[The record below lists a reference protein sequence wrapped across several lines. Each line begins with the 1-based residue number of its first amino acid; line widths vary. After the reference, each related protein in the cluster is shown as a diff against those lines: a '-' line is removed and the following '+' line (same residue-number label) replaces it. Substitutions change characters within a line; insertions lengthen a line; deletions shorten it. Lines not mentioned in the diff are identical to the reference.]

1 MMMYHNPVLL
11 NESIFGLNIN
21 PSGIYVDV
29 TYGGGGHSQEILKNL
44 NSKGKLIA
52 FDQDQDAI
60 ENKSNDR
67 RLNLIKSNF
76 KYLNN
81 FLNYFQIK
89 EIDGLLADFGI
100 SSHQIDNKN
109 RGFST
114 RFNSELDMRMNK
126 TQKIDAKIIIN
137 DYDEDQLEYIFK
149 NFGELKNYKKVTEK
163 IISERIKKSIDTTG
177 DLKKILAPLVKVRDE
192 NKFLAQVFQSIRIEV
207 NDELEVIRTLLSDS
221 SKYIKKGGRLVC
233 ISYHSLEDRI
243 VKKFIQNGGYND
255 EVPTDLYGNKNF
267 IFKKVGKMITPS
279 SEEIKLNNRS
289 RSAKLRI
296 AEKIWETF
304 CPF

>member
-1 MMMYHNPVLL
+1 MMYHNPVLL
-11 NESIFGLNIN
+11 NESISGLNIN

-44 NSKGKLIA
+44 NSSGKLIA

-60 ENKSNDR
+60 ENKSNDT
-67 RLNLIKSNF
+67 RLNLVKSNF
-76 KYLNN
+76 RYLNN
-81 FLNYFQIK
+81 FLNYFKIK

-100 SSHQIDNKN
+100 SSHQIDNKD

-114 RFNSELDMRMNK
+114 RFNSELDMRMNS
-126 TQKIDAKIIIN
+126 TQKIDAKIIVN
-137 DYDEDQLEYIFK
+137 DYDQDQLEYIFK
-149 NFGELKNYKKVTEK
+149 NFGELRNYKKVTKK
-163 IISERIKKSIDTTG
+163 IISERAKKPIETTG
-177 DLKKILAPLVKVRDE
+177 DLKKILTPLVKVKDE

-207 NDELEVIRTLLSDS
+207 NDELEVIRTLLSES

-243 VKKFIQNGGYND
+243 IKKFIQNGGFND
-255 EVPTDLYGNKNF
+255 EVSSDIYGNKNT

-279 SEEIKLNNRS
+279 NQEIKKNNRS

-296 AEKIWETF
+296 AEKI
-304 CPF
+304 

>member
-1 MMMYHNPVLL
+1 MYHNPVLL
-11 NESIFGLNIN
+11 NESISGLNIN
-21 PSGIYVDV
+21 PSGIYVDA
-29 TYGGGGHSQEILKNL
+29 TYGGGGHSQEILNNL

-60 ENKSNDR
+60 ENKSNDS
-67 RLNLIKSNF
+67 RLNLVKSNF

-109 RGFST
+109 RGFSI

-137 DYDEDQLEYIFK
+137 DYDRDQLEYIFK

-163 IISERIKKSIDTTG
+163 IISERTKKSIDTTG

-243 VKKFIQNGGYND
+243 VKKFIQNGGYNN
-255 EVPTDLYGNKNF
+255 EVESDFYGNKNV
-267 IFKKVGKMITPS
+267 IFKKIGKMITPS

-296 AEKIWETF
+296 AEKI
-304 CPF
+304 

>member
-1 MMMYHNPVLL
+1 MMYHNPVLL
-11 NESIFGLNIN
+11 NESISGLNIN

-44 NSKGKLIA
+44 NSCGKLIA

-60 ENKSNDR
+60 ENKSNDT
-67 RLNLIKSNF
+67 RLNLVKSNF

-81 FLNYFQIK
+81 FLNYFKIK

-100 SSHQIDNKN
+100 SSHQIDNEN

-114 RFNSELDMRMNK
+114 RFNSELDMRMNS
-126 TQKIDAKIIIN
+126 TQKINAKIIVN
-137 DYDEDQLEYIFK
+137 DYDKDQLEYIFK
-149 NFGELKNYKKVTEK
+149 NFGELRNYRKVTEK
-163 IISERIKKSIDTTG
+163 IISERVKKSIETTG
-177 DLKKILAPLVKVRDE
+177 DLKKILAPLVKVKDE

-243 VKKFIQNGGYND
+243 VKKFIQNGGFND
-255 EVPTDLYGNKNF
+255 EVTSDIYGNKNI

-279 SEEIKLNNRS
+279 NQEIKINNRS

-296 AEKIWETF
+296 AEKI
-304 CPF
+304 

>member
-1 MMMYHNPVLL
+1 MYHNPVLL
-11 NESIFGLNIN
+11 NESISGLNIN

-44 NSKGKLIA
+44 NSNGKLIA

-60 ENKSNDR
+60 ENKSNDS
-67 RLNLIKSNF
+67 RLNLVKSNF

-81 FLNYFQIK
+81 FLNYFKIN

-114 RFNSELDMRMNK
+114 RFNSKLDMRMNSK
-126 TQKIDAKIIIN
+126 QKIDAKAIVN
-137 DYDEDQLEYIFK
+137 DYDKDQLEYIFK
-149 NFGELKNYKKVTEK
+149 NFGELRNYKKVTEK
-163 IISERIKKSIDTTG
+163 IISERAKKSIETTG
-177 DLKKILAPLVKVRDE
+177 DLKKILAPLVRVKDE

-207 NDELEVIRTLLSDS
+207 NDELEVIRTLLSES

-243 VKKFIQNGGYND
+243 VKKFIQNGGFND
-255 EVPTDLYGNKNF
+255 EVTSDLYGNKNT

-279 SEEIKLNNRS
+279 NQEIKINNRS

-296 AEKIWETF
+296 AEKI
-304 CPF
+304 

>member
-1 MMMYHNPVLL
+1 MMYHNPVLL
-11 NESIFGLNIN
+11 NESISGLNIN

-44 NSKGKLIA
+44 NSCGKLIA

-60 ENKSNDR
+60 ENKSNDT
-67 RLNLIKSNF
+67 RLNLVKSNF

-81 FLNYFQIK
+81 FLNYFKIK

-114 RFNSELDMRMNK
+114 RFNSELDMRMNS
-126 TQKIDAKIIIN
+126 TQKINAKIIVN
-137 DYDEDQLEYIFK
+137 DYDKDQLEYIFK
-149 NFGELKNYKKVTEK
+149 NFGELRNYKKVTEK
-163 IISERIKKSIDTTG
+163 IISERVKKSIETTG
-177 DLKKILAPLVKVRDE
+177 DLKKILAPLVKVKDE

-243 VKKFIQNGGYND
+243 VKKFIQNGGSND
-255 EVPTDLYGNKNF
+255 EVTSDIYGNKNI

-279 SEEIKLNNRS
+279 NQEIKLNNRS

-296 AEKIWETF
+296 AEKI
-304 CPF
+304 

>member
-1 MMMYHNPVLL
+1 MYHNPVLL
-11 NESIFGLNIN
+11 NESISGLNIN

-44 NSKGKLIA
+44 NSNGKLIA

-60 ENKSNDR
+60 ENKSNDG
-67 RLNLIKSNF
+67 RLNLVKSNF

-89 EIDGLLADFGI
+89 KIDGLLADFGI

-114 RFNSELDMRMNK
+114 RFNSELDMRMNS

-137 DYDEDQLEYIFK
+137 DYDKDQLEYIFK
-149 NFGELKNYKKVTEK
+149 NFGELKNYKKVTEN
-163 IISERIKKSIDTTG
+163 IIFERAKKSIDTTG
-177 DLKKILAPLVKVRDE
+177 DLKKILAPLVKAKDE
-192 NKFLAQVFQSIRIEV
+192 NRFLAQVFQSIRIEV
-207 NDELEVIRTLLSDS
+207 NDELEVIRTLLSHS

-243 VKKFIQNGGYND
+243 VKKFIQNGGYNNQVESD
-255 EVPTDLYGNKNF
+255 FYGNKNV
-267 IFKKVGKMITPS
+267 IFKKIGKMITPS

-296 AEKIWETF
+296 AEKI
-304 CPF
+304 

>member
-1 MMMYHNPVLL
+1 MMYHNPVLL
-11 NESIFGLNIN
+11 NESISGLNIN

-44 NSKGKLIA
+44 NSNGKLIA

-60 ENKSNDR
+60 ENKSNDG
-67 RLNLIKSNF
+67 RLNLVKSNF

-163 IISERIKKSIDTTG
+163 IISERTKKFINTTG
-177 DLKKILAPLVKVRDE
+177 DLKKILAPLVKLKDE

-255 EVPTDLYGNKNF
+255 KVVSDFYGNKNV

-296 AEKIWETF
+296 AEKIWEIF
-304 CPF
+304 YPF

>member
-1 MMMYHNPVLL
+1 MYHNPVLL
-11 NESIFGLNIN
+11 NESISGLNIN

-44 NSKGKLIA
+44 NSNGKLIA

-60 ENKSNDR
+60 ENKSNDN
-67 RLNLIKSNF
+67 RLNLVKSNF

-81 FLNYFQIK
+81 FLNYFKIK

-114 RFNSELDMRMNK
+114 RFNSELDMRMNS
-126 TQKIDAKIIIN
+126 TQKINAKAIVN
-137 DYDEDQLEYIFK
+137 DYDKDQLEYIFK
-149 NFGELKNYKKVTEK
+149 NFGELRNYKKVTIK
-163 IISERIKKSIDTTG
+163 IIAERAKKPIETTG
-177 DLKKILAPLVKVRDE
+177 ELKKILAPLVKVKDE

-207 NDELEVIRTLLSDS
+207 NDELEVIRTLLSES

-243 VKKFIQNGGYND
+243 VKKFIQNGGFID
-255 EVPTDLYGNKNF
+255 EVTTDLYGNKNI

-279 SEEIKLNNRS
+279 NQEIKINNRS

-296 AEKIWETF
+296 AEKI
-304 CPF
+304 

>member
-1 MMMYHNPVLL
+1 MYHNPVLL
-11 NESIFGLNIN
+11 NESISGLNIN

-67 RLNLIKSNF
+67 RLNLVKSNF

-81 FLNYFQIK
+81 FLNYFKIN

-100 SSHQIDNKN
+100 SSHQIDNKD

-114 RFNSELDMRMNK
+114 RFNSELDMRMNS
-126 TQKIDAKIIIN
+126 TQKIDAKAIVN
-137 DYDEDQLEYIFK
+137 DYDKDQLEYIFK
-149 NFGELKNYKKVTEK
+149 NFGELRNYKKVAEK
-163 IISERIKKSIDTTG
+163 IISERAKTPIETTG
-177 DLKKILAPLVKVRDE
+177 DLKKILSPLVKVKDE

-207 NDELEVIRTLLSDS
+207 NDELEVIRTLLSES

-243 VKKFIQNGGYND
+243 VKKFIQNGGFND
-255 EVPTDLYGNKNF
+255 EVTTDLYGNKNT

-279 SEEIKLNNRS
+279 NQEIKINNRS

-296 AEKIWETF
+296 AEKI
-304 CPF
+304 

>member
-1 MMMYHNPVLL
+1 MYHNPVLL
-11 NESIFGLNIN
+11 KESISGLNIN

-44 NSKGKLIA
+44 NSNGKLIA
-52 FDQDQDAI
+52 FDQDKDAI
-60 ENKSNDR
+60 ENKSNDS
-67 RLNLIKSNF
+67 RLNLVKSNF

-81 FLNYFQIK
+81 FLNYFKID

-100 SSHQIDNKN
+100 SSHQINNKN

-114 RFNSELDMRMNK
+114 RFNSELDMRMNS
-126 TQKIDAKIIIN
+126 TQKINAKAIVN
-137 DYDEDQLEYIFK
+137 DYDKDQLEYIFK
-149 NFGELKNYKKVTEK
+149 NFGELRNYKKVTEK
-163 IISERIKKSIDTTG
+163 IISERAKKSIDTTG
-177 DLKKILAPLVKVRDE
+177 DLKKILAPLVNVKDE

-207 NDELEVIRTLLSDS
+207 NDELEVIRTLLSES

-243 VKKFIQNGGYND
+243 VKKFIQNGGFND
-255 EVPTDLYGNKNF
+255 EVTADLYGNKNTV
-267 IFKKVGKMITPS
+267 FKKVGKMITPS
-279 SEEIKLNNRS
+279 NQEIKINNRS

-296 AEKIWETF
+296 AEKI
-304 CPF
+304 

>member
-1 MMMYHNPVLL
+1 MMYHNPVLL
-11 NESIFGLNIN
+11 NESISGLNIN

-44 NSKGKLIA
+44 NSSGKLIA

-60 ENKSNDR
+60 ENKSNDT
-67 RLNLIKSNF
+67 RLNLVKSNF

-81 FLNYFQIK
+81 FLNYFKIK

-114 RFNSELDMRMNK
+114 RFNSELDMRMNS
-126 TQKIDAKIIIN
+126 TQKVDAKIIIN
-137 DYDEDQLEYIFK
+137 DYDKDQLEYIFK
-149 NFGELKNYKKVTEK
+149 NFGELRNYKKVTEK
-163 IISERIKKSIDTTG
+163 IISERVKKSIETTG
-177 DLKKILAPLVKVRDE
+177 DLKKILAPLVKVKDE

-207 NDELEVIRTLLSDS
+207 NDELEVIRTLLTDS

-243 VKKFIQNGGYND
+243 VKKFIQNGGSND
-255 EVPTDLYGNKNF
+255 EVTSDIYGNKNI

-279 SEEIKLNNRS
+279 NQEIKLNNRS

-296 AEKIWETF
+296 AEKI
-304 CPF
+304 

>member
-1 MMMYHNPVLL
+1 MLWAIKKIMMYHNPVLL
-11 NESIFGLNIN
+11 NESISGLKIN

-29 TYGGGGHSQEILKNL
+29 TYGGGGHSHEILKNL
-44 NSKGKLIA
+44 NSNGKLIA

-60 ENKSNDR
+60 ENKSNDS
-67 RLNLIKSNF
+67 RLNLINSNF

-81 FLNYFQIK
+81 FLNYFKIAQ
-89 EIDGLLADFGI
+89 IDGLLADFGI
-100 SSHQIDNKN
+100 SSHQIDKKN

-114 RFNSELDMRMNK
+114 RLNSDLDMRMNRN
-126 TQKIDAKIIIN
+126 QKIDAKIIIN
-137 DYDEDQLEYIFK
+137 DYDKDQLEYIFK

-163 IISERIKKSIDTTG
+163 IISERTKKSINTTG
-177 DLKKILAPLVKVRDE
+177 DLKKILAPLVKVKDE

-207 NDELEVIRTLLSDS
+207 NDELEVIRTLLNDS

-243 VKKFIQNGGYND
+243 VKKFIQNGGFND
-255 EVPTDLYGNKNF
+255 EVVSDLYGNKNV

-296 AEKIWETF
+296 AEKI
-304 CPF
+304 

>member
-1 MMMYHNPVLL
+1 MYHNPVLL
-11 NESIFGLNIN
+11 NESISGLNIN

-44 NSKGKLIA
+44 NSCGKLIA

-60 ENKSNDR
+60 ENKSNDT
-67 RLNLIKSNF
+67 RLNLVKSNF

-81 FLNYFQIK
+81 FLNYFKIK

-100 SSHQIDNKN
+100 SSHQIDNEN

-114 RFNSELDMRMNK
+114 RFNSELDMRMNS
-126 TQKIDAKIIIN
+126 TQKINAKIIVN
-137 DYDEDQLEYIFK
+137 DYDKDQLEYIFK
-149 NFGELKNYKKVTEK
+149 NFGELRNYRKVTEK
-163 IISERIKKSIDTTG
+163 IISERVKKSIETTG
-177 DLKKILAPLVKVRDE
+177 DLKKILAPLVKVKDE

-243 VKKFIQNGGYND
+243 VKKFIQNGGSND
-255 EVPTDLYGNKNF
+255 EVTSDIYGNKNI

-279 SEEIKLNNRS
+279 HQEIKLNNRS

-296 AEKIWETF
+296 AEKI
-304 CPF
+304 

>member
-1 MMMYHNPVLL
+1 MLWAIKKIMMYHNPVLL
-11 NESIFGLNIN
+11 NESISGLKIN

-29 TYGGGGHSQEILKNL
+29 TYGGGGHSNEILKNL
-44 NSKGKLIA
+44 NSNGKLIA

-60 ENKSNDR
+60 ENKSNDS
-67 RLNLIKSNF
+67 RLNLINSNF

-81 FLNYFQIK
+81 FLNYFKIVQ
-89 EIDGLLADFGI
+89 IDGLLADFGI
-100 SSHQIDNKN
+100 SSHQIDKKN

-114 RFNSELDMRMNK
+114 RLNSDLDMRMNRN
-126 TQKIDAKIIIN
+126 QKIDAKIIIN
-137 DYDEDQLEYIFK
+137 DYDKDQLEYIFK

-163 IISERIKKSIDTTG
+163 IISERTKKSINTTG
-177 DLKKILAPLVKVRDE
+177 DLKKILAPLVKVKDE

-207 NDELEVIRTLLSDS
+207 NDELEVIRTLLNDS

-243 VKKFIQNGGYND
+243 VKKFIQNGGFND
-255 EVPTDLYGNKNF
+255 EVVSDLYGNKNV

-296 AEKIWETF
+296 AEKI
-304 CPF
+304 

>member
-1 MMMYHNPVLL
+1 MYHNPVLL
-11 NESIFGLNIN
+11 NESISGLNIN

-44 NSKGKLIA
+44 DSNGKLIA

-60 ENKSNDR
+60 ENKSDDS
-67 RLNLIKSNF
+67 RLNLVKSNF

-81 FLNYFQIK
+81 FLNYFKIEQ
-89 EIDGLLADFGI
+89 IDGLLADFGI
-100 SSHQIDNKN
+100 SSHQIDNKK

-114 RFNSELDMRMNK
+114 RFNSELDMRMNS

-137 DYDEDQLEYIFK
+137 DYDKDQLEYIFK
-149 NFGELKNYKKVTEK
+149 NFGELNNYKKVTEK
-163 IISERIKKSIDTTG
+163 IISERTKRSIDTTG
-177 DLKKILAPLVKVRDE
+177 DLKKILAPLVKVKDE

-207 NDELEVIRTLLSDS
+207 NDELEVIRTLLSNS

-255 EVPTDLYGNKNF
+255 EIVSDMYGNKNV

-279 SEEIKLNNRS
+279 REEIKLNNRS

-296 AEKIWETF
+296 AEKI
-304 CPF
+304 

>member
-1 MMMYHNPVLL
+1 MYHNPVLL
-11 NESIFGLNIN
+11 NESISGLNIN

-44 NSKGKLIA
+44 NSNGKLIA

-60 ENKSNDR
+60 ENKSNDG
-67 RLNLIKSNF
+67 RLNLVKSNF

-100 SSHQIDNKN
+100 SSHQIDNKK

-114 RFNSELDMRMNK
+114 RFNSELDMRMNS
-126 TQKIDAKIIIN
+126 TQIINAKIIVN
-137 DYDEDQLEYIFK
+137 DYDKDQLEYIFK

-163 IISERIKKSIDTTG
+163 IISERTKRSIDTTG
-177 DLKKILAPLVKVRDE
+177 DLKKILAPLVKVKDE

-207 NDELEVIRTLLSDS
+207 NDELEVIRNLLSDS

-243 VKKFIQNGGYND
+243 VKKFIQNGGYNNQVESD
-255 EVPTDLYGNKNF
+255 FYGNKNV
-267 IFKKVGKMITPS
+267 IFKKIGKMITPS

-296 AEKIWETF
+296 AEKI
-304 CPF
+304 

>member
-1 MMMYHNPVLL
+1 MYHNPVLL
-11 NESIFGLNIN
+11 NESISGLNIN

-44 NSKGKLIA
+44 NSNGKLIA

-60 ENKSNDR
+60 ENKSNDN
-67 RLNLIKSNF
+67 RLNLVKSNF

-81 FLNYFQIK
+81 FLNYFKIN

-100 SSHQIDNKN
+100 SSHQIDNKD

-114 RFNSELDMRMNK
+114 RFNSELDMRMNS
-126 TQKIDAKIIIN
+126 TQKIDAKAIVN
-137 DYDEDQLEYIFK
+137 NYDKDQLEYIFK
-149 NFGELKNYKKVTEK
+149 NLGELRNYKKVAEK
-163 IISERIKKSIDTTG
+163 IISERAKTPIETTG
-177 DLKKILAPLVKVRDE
+177 DLKKILSPLVKVKDE

-207 NDELEVIRTLLSDS
+207 NDELEVIRTLLSET

-243 VKKFIQNGGYND
+243 VKKFIQNGGFND
-255 EVPTDLYGNKNF
+255 EVTTDLYGNKNT

-279 SEEIKLNNRS
+279 NQEIKINNRS

-296 AEKIWETF
+296 AEKI
-304 CPF
+304 

>member
-1 MMMYHNPVLL
+1 MYHNPVLL
-11 NESIFGLNIN
+11 YESISGLNIN

-44 NSKGKLIA
+44 NSNGKLIA

-60 ENKSNDR
+60 ENKSNDS
-67 RLNLIKSNF
+67 RLNLVKSNF

-81 FLNYFQIK
+81 FLNYFKIN

-100 SSHQIDNKN
+100 SSHQIDNEN

-114 RFNSELDMRMNK
+114 RFNSELDMRMNC
-126 TQKIDAKIIIN
+126 TQKIDAKAIVN
-137 DYDEDQLEYIFK
+137 DYDKDQLEYIFK
-149 NFGELKNYKKVTEK
+149 NFGELRNYKKVTKK
-163 IISERIKKSIDTTG
+163 IISERAKKFIETTG
-177 DLKKILAPLVKVRDE
+177 DLKKILSPLVKVKDE

-207 NDELEVIRTLLSDS
+207 NDELEVIRTLLSKS

-243 VKKFIQNGGYND
+243 VKKFIQNGGFND
-255 EVPTDLYGNKNF
+255 EVTSDFYGNKNT

-279 SEEIKLNNRS
+279 NQEIKLNNRS

-296 AEKIWETF
+296 AEKI
-304 CPF
+304 

>member
-1 MMMYHNPVLL
+1 MMYHNPVLL
-11 NESIFGLNIN
+11 NESISGLNIN

-44 NSKGKLIA
+44 NSNGKLIA
-52 FDQDQDAI
+52 FDQDKDAI
-60 ENKSNDR
+60 KNKSNDR
-67 RLNLIKSNF
+67 RLNLVKSNF

-81 FLNYFQIK
+81 FLNYFKIN

-114 RFNSELDMRMNK
+114 RFNSELDMRMNS
-126 TQKIDAKIIIN
+126 TQKINAKIIVN
-137 DYDEDQLEYIFK
+137 DYDKDQLEYIFK
-149 NFGELKNYKKVTEK
+149 NFGELRNYRKVTEK
-163 IISERIKKSIDTTG
+163 IISERVKKSIDTTG
-177 DLKKILAPLVKVRDE
+177 DLKKILAPLVKVKDE

-243 VKKFIQNGGYND
+243 VKKFIQNGGSND
-255 EVPTDLYGNKNF
+255 EVTSDIYGNKNI

-279 SEEIKLNNRS
+279 NQEIKLNNRS

-296 AEKIWETF
+296 AEKI
-304 CPF
+304 

>member
-1 MMMYHNPVLL
+1 MYHNPVLL
-11 NESIFGLNIN
+11 NESISGLNIN

-44 NSKGKLIA
+44 NSCGKLIA

-60 ENKSNDR
+60 ENKSNDT
-67 RLNLIKSNF
+67 RLNLVKSNF

-81 FLNYFQIK
+81 FLNYFKIK

-100 SSHQIDNKN
+100 SSHQIDNEN

-114 RFNSELDMRMNK
+114 RFNSELDMRMNS
-126 TQKIDAKIIIN
+126 TQEIDAKIIVN
-137 DYDEDQLEYIFK
+137 DYDKDQLEYIFK
-149 NFGELKNYKKVTEK
+149 NFGELRNYKKVTEK
-163 IISERIKKSIDTTG
+163 IISERVKKSIETTG
-177 DLKKILAPLVKVRDE
+177 DLKKILAPLVKVKDE

-243 VKKFIQNGGYND
+243 VKKFIQNGGSND
-255 EVPTDLYGNKNF
+255 EVNSDIYGHKNI

-279 SEEIKLNNRS
+279 NQEIKLNNRS
-289 RSAKLRI
+289 RSAKFRI
-296 AEKIWETF
+296 AEKI
-304 CPF
+304 

>member
-1 MMMYHNPVLL
+1 MMYHNPVLL
-11 NESIFGLNIN
+11 NESISGLNIN
-21 PSGIYVDV
+21 PSGIYVDA
-29 TYGGGGHSQEILKNL
+29 TYGGGGHSQEILNNL

-60 ENKSNDR
+60 ENKANDS
-67 RLNLIKSNF
+67 RLNLVKSNF
-76 KYLNN
+76 RYLNN
-81 FLNYFQIK
+81 FLNYLQIN

-109 RGFST
+109 RGFSI

-137 DYDEDQLEYIFK
+137 DYDRDQLEYIFK

-163 IISERIKKSIDTTG
+163 IISERTKKSIDTTG
-177 DLKKILAPLVKVRDE
+177 DLKKILTPLVKVRDE

-243 VKKFIQNGGYND
+243 VKKFIQNGGYNN
-255 EVPTDLYGNKNF
+255 EVESDFYGNKNV
-267 IFKKVGKMITPS
+267 IFKKIGKMITPS

-296 AEKIWETF
+296 AEKI
-304 CPF
+304 

>member
-1 MMMYHNPVLL
+1 MYHNPVLL
-11 NESIFGLNIN
+11 NESISGLNIN

-44 NSKGKLIA
+44 NSNGKLIA

-60 ENKSNDR
+60 ENKSNDS
-67 RLNLIKSNF
+67 RLNLVKSNF

-81 FLNYFQIK
+81 FLNYFKIN

-100 SSHQIDNKN
+100 SSHQIDNKD

-114 RFNSELDMRMNK
+114 RFNSELDMRMNS
-126 TQKIDAKIIIN
+126 TQKIDAKAIIN
-137 DYDEDQLEYIFK
+137 DYDKDQLEYIFK
-149 NFGELKNYKKVTEK
+149 NFGELRNYKKVAKK
-163 IISERIKKSIDTTG
+163 IIYERAKRPIETTG
-177 DLKKILAPLVKVRDE
+177 DLKKILAPLVKVKDE

-207 NDELEVIRTLLSDS
+207 NDELEVIRTLLSES

-243 VKKFIQNGGYND
+243 VKKFIQNGGFND
-255 EVPTDLYGNKNF
+255 EVTTDLYGNKNT

-279 SEEIKLNNRS
+279 NQEIKINNRS

-296 AEKIWETF
+296 AEKI
-304 CPF
+304 

>member
-1 MMMYHNPVLL
+1 MYHNPVLL
-11 NESIFGLNIN
+11 NESISGLNIN
-21 PSGIYVDV
+21 PSGIYLDV

-60 ENKSNDR
+60 ENKSNDS
-67 RLNLIKSNF
+67 RLNLVKSNF

-81 FLNYFQIK
+81 FLNYFKIN

-100 SSHQIDNKN
+100 SSHQIDNKD

-114 RFNSELDMRMNK
+114 RFNSKLDMRMNS
-126 TQKIDAKIIIN
+126 TQKIDAKTIVN
-137 DYDEDQLEYIFK
+137 DYDKDQLEYIFK
-149 NFGELKNYKKVTEK
+149 NFGELRNYKKVTEK
-163 IISERIKKSIDTTG
+163 IISERAKRPIETTG
-177 DLKKILAPLVKVRDE
+177 DLKKILSPLVKVKDE

-207 NDELEVIRTLLSDS
+207 NDELEVIRTLLSES

-243 VKKFIQNGGYND
+243 VKKFIQNGGFND
-255 EVPTDLYGNKNF
+255 EVTTDLYGNKNT

-279 SEEIKLNNRS
+279 NQEIKINNRS

-296 AEKIWETF
+296 AEKI
-304 CPF
+304 

>member
-1 MMMYHNPVLL
+1 MFHNPVLL
-11 NESIFGLNIN
+11 NESISGLNIN

-44 NSKGKLIA
+44 NSNGKLIA

-60 ENKSNDR
+60 ENKSNDS
-67 RLNLIKSNF
+67 RLNLVKSNF

-114 RFNSELDMRMNK
+114 RFNSELDMRMNS
-126 TQKIDAKIIIN
+126 TQKIDAKMIIN
-137 DYDEDQLEYIFK
+137 DYDKDQLEYIFK
-149 NFGELKNYKKVTEK
+149 NFGELKNYKKVTKK
-163 IISERIKKSIDTTG
+163 IIFERAKKPIATTG
-177 DLKKILAPLVKVRDE
+177 YLKKILAPLVKVKDE
-192 NKFLAQVFQSIRIEV
+192 NRFLAQVFQSIRIEV

-243 VKKFIQNGGYND
+243 VKRFIQNGGYNE
-255 EVPTDLYGNKNF
+255 EVPSDFYGKKNF

-279 SEEIKLNNRS
+279 IEEIKLNNRS

-296 AEKIWETF
+296 AEKI
-304 CPF
+304 

>member
-1 MMMYHNPVLL
+1 VIKQIIIYHNPVLL
-11 NESIFGLNIN
+11 NESISGLNIN

-44 NSKGKLIA
+44 NSNGKLIA

-60 ENKSNDR
+60 ENKSNDS
-67 RLNLIKSNF
+67 RLNLVKSNF

-81 FLNYFQIK
+81 FLNYFKIN

-114 RFNSELDMRMNK
+114 RFNSKLDMRMNS
-126 TQKIDAKIIIN
+126 TQKIDAKTIVN
-137 DYDEDQLEYIFK
+137 DYDKDQLEYIFK
-149 NFGELKNYKKVTEK
+149 NFGELRNYKKVTEK
-163 IISERIKKSIDTTG
+163 IISERAKKSIETTG
-177 DLKKILAPLVKVRDE
+177 DLKKILAPLVRVTDE

-207 NDELEVIRTLLSDS
+207 NDELEVIRTLLSES

-243 VKKFIQNGGYND
+243 VKKFIQNGGFND
-255 EVPTDLYGNKNF
+255 EVTSDLYGNKNT

-279 SEEIKLNNRS
+279 NQEIKINNRS

-296 AEKIWETF
+296 AEKI
-304 CPF
+304 